1 MERLSGVLGTKEVV
15 TSKECWKLYLNS
27 ALAAGLFD
35 AEELREVLM
44 GLVGQLAS
52 SDTPWALCATC
63 AGAVK
68 QAGISPRMS
77 LSELPA
83 HGHALCHCPEPM
95 VFMVLDDEAM
105 MSAHKAATAAV
116 NEILMGAK

>member
-1 MERLSGVLGTKEVV
+1 MERLSGVLGTKDVV

-27 ALAAGLFD
+27 ALAAGLFV
-35 AEELREVLM
+35 AEELQGVLM
-44 GLVGQLAS
+44 SMVGQLAG
-52 SDTPWALCATC
+52 SDTPWALCAAC

-83 HGHALCHCPEPM
+83 HGHALCRRPEPM
-95 VFMVLDDEAM
+95 VYMILDDEAM
-105 MSAHKAATAAV
+105 MSAQKAATTAV
-116 NEILMGAK
+116 DEILTGAK